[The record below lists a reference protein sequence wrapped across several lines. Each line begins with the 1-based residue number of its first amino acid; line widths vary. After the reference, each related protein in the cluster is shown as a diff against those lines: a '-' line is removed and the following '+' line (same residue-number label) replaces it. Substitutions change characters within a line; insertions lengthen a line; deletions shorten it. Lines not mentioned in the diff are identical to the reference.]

1 MTERDCRYRRLGRRV
16 IIVTVCLTAVAP
28 VLAGTFDDSDDP
40 LKPKVI
46 KVKPVGYKPEPVT
59 LQSKAGQKIF
69 NRQNCM
75 DCHSIHNTGGS
86 ISPMLD
92 GIGSRRDRKFL
103 EARLTK
109 SAEAEEQFKELV
121 GPQVASRFTHIRLSP
136 LEARQV
142 TDFLLTVPE
151 PAGGFIVV
159 PHMMR
164 SPASEPSSSGDYKP
178 LAATKSSE
186 QGKQSFL
193 KQGCVACHSI
203 GDVGGWLGPRLD
215 GIGGRRSRAFIVAHV
230 TNASAHSKSSGEN
243 IGKKSLMPANT
254 LPAKDVEKIADFLLT
269 LPKY

>member
-1 MTERDCRYRRLGRRV
+1 M
-16 IIVTVCLTAVAP
+16 IAAVCLTAFAP
-28 VLAGTFDDSDDP
+28 VLAGTFDDIDEP
-40 LKPKVI
+40 LKTRVI
-46 KVKPVGYKPEPVT
+46 KVKPSGYNPAPVT
-59 LQSKAGQKIF
+59 AKSKSGQEIF
-69 NRQNCM
+69 NKYYCM
-75 DCHSIHNTGGS
+75 DCHSIRNTGGS
-86 ISPMLD
+86 MAPMLD

-109 SAEAEEQFKELV
+109 SAAAEAQFEALV
-121 GPQVASRFTHIRLSP
+121 GAQPASQFTHIRLSP
-136 LEARQV
+136 SEASKV

-164 SPASEPSSSGDYKP
+164 SPASEPVSAGHYKP
-178 LAATKSSE
+178 AAATKSSN
-186 QGKQSFL
+186 QGKQSYL

-215 GIGGRRSRAFIVAHV
+215 GIGGRRSRAYIVAHV
-230 TNASAHSKSSGEN
+230 TNATAHSKATAGES
-243 IGKKSLMPANT
+243 IGKKSLMPVTT